1 MYCGNCLRDNALVR
15 ELRKEGHQVLMVPL
29 YLPLTLDERDESA
42 GTPIFFGGISVYLE
56 QQLPMLRHAPDWVD
70 GWLSSP
76 RLLKLA
82 SGRAAKTRAS
92 ELGALTLSMLQGSAG
107 KQAREIRR
115 LIRFLKSQ
123 PRPDVICLSNL
134 LLTGMA
140 QALRASLGASV
151 VCTMQGEDSFL
162 DALPDSH
169 RARCWNT
176 MAENTAH
183 VDALISSSQYYAD
196 LMQRKLKLPEAKVRV
211 VHSGISLEGYEPL
224 DHPRPGPPTLGF
236 FARMCREKGLDTLV
250 DAFIRVRQRDRVPG
264 LRLKIGGSCGPSD
277 EPVVAEMK
285 QRLEAAG
292 LTGDVEFHPNLDRAV
307 KIRFLQSLSVFSVP
321 ARYGEAF
328 GLYLVEAMAAGVP
341 VVQPR
346 TAAFPEVIEKSGAGL
361 LCAPEDPQ
369 ALAEGIEQVLLSP
382 ELATK
387 FSIAGR
393 CAARE
398 LFSVESMARNTVA
411 VFATI
416 QGPTNLRRRTA
427 VPVNS
432 GPALELG
439 SGRSASG

>member
-56 QQLPMLRHAPDWVD
+56 QQLPMLRHAPEWVD

-92 ELGALTLSMLQGSAG
+92 ELGALTLSMLEGDAG

-115 LIRFLKSQ
+115 LIRFLKDQ
-123 PRPDVICLSNL
+123 PKPDVICLSNL

-140 QALRASLGASV
+140 RALKSALDASV
-151 VCTMQGEDSFL
+151 VCMMQGEDSFL

-169 RARCWNT
+169 RARCWSKV
-176 MAENTAH
+176 AENTTS
-183 VDALISSSQYYAD
+183 VDALVSTSRYYAD
-196 LMQRKLKLPEAKVRV
+196 LMRERLSLPEEKVRV
-211 VHSGISLEGYEPL
+211 VHSGISLDGYEPPAW
-224 DHPRPGPPTLGF
+224 PRPGPPILGF
-236 FARMCREKGLDTLV
+236 FARMCRDKGIDTLV
-250 DAFIRVRQRDRVPG
+250 EAFIHLKQRGQVPG
-264 LRLKIGGSCGPSD
+264 LRLKIGGSCGPAD
-277 EPVVAEMK
+277 ESVVAEMK
-285 QRLEAAG
+285 QRLEVAG
-292 LTGDVEFHPNLDRAV
+292 LAADAEFHPNLDRGA

-346 TAAFPEVIEKSGAGL
+346 TAAFPELIEKSGAGL
-361 LCAPEDPQ
+361 LFAPDDPQ

-382 ELATK
+382 ELATQ
-387 FSIAGR
+387 FSAAGR
-393 CAARE
+393 RAARD
-398 LFSVESMARNTVA
+398 LFSVQCMARNTV
-411 VFATI
+411 
-416 QGPTNLRRRTA
+416 
-427 VPVNS
+427 S
-432 GPALELG
+432 ALESIVRG
-439 SGRSASG
+439 AAQPGRTEVGARSGTGPRAAELTRQSR